1 MKDHH
6 LRENFIAR
14 AKALSKEP
22 EIFRCTLLT
31 SLICESI
38 PFGVCTEADFFDAT
52 YGDPAGR
59 DYWKSYLSEPM
70 RVGAFAYVLSVHL
83 NINADQLEWA
93 RTAISLALRDAAEAG
108 EPLFIGDTDAL
119 LLPFE
124 RHAVDFEKL
133 GDVKVRPRAAAKWLL
148 DKPKRQH
155 LVPGSLRDF
164 LDDRSAAG
172 TTQRHLSEKAAE
184 RLVREFIDQEK
195 RAGRR
200 PTITG
205 AETAARQANFIGG
218 RDFVRAAFHRFSDV
232 AVKRGR
238 PSKIE
243 EK

>member
-6 LRENFIAR
+6 LRKNFIAR

-31 SLICESI
+31 SLIRESI
-38 PFGVCTEADFFDAT
+38 PFGVCTEAEFFDAT
-52 YGDPAGR
+52 YGDPTGR
-59 DYWKSYLSEPM
+59 DYWKSFLSEPM
-70 RVGAFAYVLSVHL
+70 RVSAFGHVLSVHL
-83 NINADQLEWA
+83 NVNADQLEWA
-93 RTAISLALRDAAEAG
+93 RTAIALALRDAAEAG
-108 EPLFIGDTDAL
+108 ERLFIGDTHAL
-119 LLPFE
+119 LAFE
-124 RHAVDFEKL
+124 RHAVDFEML
-133 GDVKVRPRAAAKWLL
+133 GDVKVRPRVAAEWLL

-164 LDDRSAAG
+164 VNDRPAAG

-195 RAGRR
+195 TAGRQ
-200 PTITG
+200 PTIKG

-218 RDFVRAAFHRFSDV
+218 REFVRAAFHRFSDV
-232 AVKRGR
+232 AVRRGR
-238 PSKIE
+238 PPKIA